1 MNDLCWHWNLTT
13 PTGDCRCVFPL
24 QRFLCCIR
32 NIQYQ
37 CEFEQDC
44 VASSLAVSSSQDDH
58 NWYHARRSDGKV
70 GMIPGNYVK
79 ERGQDNGKDVSA
91 PKTPLKVAARTV
103 DVPDQDE
110 TLTVKPT
117 KRGEVEL
124 TDMQVWARPSKR
136 NVSKSASVASDPVV
150 VFWPLESIPRY
161 SRTLTVQRYI
171 MVTTNCCSVGVWR
184 LIWTKH
190 VSTVLPFVCM
200 CVCVCCGSS
209 ATNGFIQRNVAQ
221 FYPLK
226 IYSKLLKSVQSLYL
240 LFSFSH
246 DHIQCTNINKNMRY
260 GENLKIVLN
269 TKNKLKWQKGGRKPQ
284 KFHGPLSCRANIFQ
298 SK

>member
-24 QRFLCCIR
+24 QRFLYCIR

-91 PKTPLKVAARTV
+91 PKTPLKVAVRTV

-124 TDMQVWARPSKR
+124 TDMQVWARPSKQ

-200 CVCVCCGSS
+200 CVCVLRQFGHKWFYSTECCP
-209 ATNGFIQRNVAQ
+209 V
-221 FYPLK
+221 L
-226 IYSKLLKSVQSLYL
+226 SL
-240 LFSFSH
+240 
-246 DHIQCTNINKNMRY
+246 
-260 GENLKIVLN
+260 ENLFKAFTVSSKSLFTIFIFTWPYTMYKHKQEHAVRWKF
-269 TKNKLKWQKGGRKPQ
+269 KNCTQHKK
-284 KFHGPLSCRANIFQ
+284 
-298 SK
+298 